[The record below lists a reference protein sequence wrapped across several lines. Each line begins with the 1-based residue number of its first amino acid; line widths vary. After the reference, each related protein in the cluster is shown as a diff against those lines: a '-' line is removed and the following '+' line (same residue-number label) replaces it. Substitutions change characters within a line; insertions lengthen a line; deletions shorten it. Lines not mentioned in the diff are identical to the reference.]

1 MTDPHPRFTSDD
13 FGSDHPSAAIAAL
26 SALVRDGSPHGFDP
40 GFRQRVLSSV
50 KSHRDATIGAALER
64 HFVRIVP
71 LAAAATLL
79 LAGYNW
85 WGGRTTSET
94 TLDAALNLPRV
105 TLAAAYEPAQL
116 FGATIAASENP

>member
-13 FGSDHPSAAIAAL
+13 FIADDPLAQLVRAAAPRGFGPDFRQSVLSSLGARRE
-26 SALVRDGSPHGFDP
+26 SALVS
-40 GFRQRVLSSV
+40 
-50 KSHRDATIGAALER
+50 ALER
-64 HFVRIVP
+64 QFVRIVP

-85 WGGRTTSET
+85 WGARESSAS

-105 TLAAAYEPAQL
+105 TLAAAYAPTQL
-116 FGATIAASENP
+116 FGVTIASTENP

>member
-13 FGSDHPSAAIAAL
+13 FAADDPLAALVRSAAPRGFGPDFRSTVLTSLAARHE
-26 SALVRDGSPHGFDP
+26 SALVS
-40 GFRQRVLSSV
+40 
-50 KSHRDATIGAALER
+50 ALER
-64 HFVRIVP
+64 QFVRIVP

-85 WGGRTTSET
+85 WGGRTSSAS

-105 TLAAAYEPAQL
+105 TVAAAYSPTQL
-116 FGATIAASENP
+116 FGATIASTESP

>member
-13 FGSDHPSAAIAAL
+13 LSADDPLALLVRGAAPRSFGPDFRRRVLRSAATRHEAT
-26 SALVRDGSPHGFDP
+26 LV
-40 GFRQRVLSSV
+40 
-50 KSHRDATIGAALER
+50 AALER
-64 HFVRIVP
+64 QFVRIVP

-85 WGGRTTSET
+85 WGGRTSSAS

-105 TLAAAYEPAQL
+105 TLAAAYSPTQL
-116 FGATIAASENP
+116 FGVTIASTETP